1 MDTNNNENNK
11 DELKPDDLGTVAKNF
26 IGAMSSWQKAGRPI
40 VTKTIWNERLAI
52 CRGCEWWQEIAK
64 TQIARCR
71 KCGCSSAKLLLGT
84 SVCPL
89 NPPKWSNT
97 H

>member
-1 MDTNNNENNK
+1 M
-11 DELKPDDLGTVAKNF
+11 G
-26 IGAMSSWQKAGRPI
+26 SWQKHKDQLLQKQ
-40 VTKTIWNERLAI
+40 VWNERLAI

-84 SVCPL
+84 SKCPL